1 MTLPSNHP
9 SPPSANIPVPVPLI
23 TPSALAMPD
32 LDDPLHADYDL
43 HPLLVRSLDHYVE
56 EHGDGERFH
65 VR

>member
-1 MTLPSNHP
+1 MTLPSNHA
-9 SPPSANIPVPVPLI
+9 SPPSANVPVPAPLI
-23 TPSALAMPD
+23 ATSALAMPD

-56 EHGDGERFH
+56 HDGNDERFH